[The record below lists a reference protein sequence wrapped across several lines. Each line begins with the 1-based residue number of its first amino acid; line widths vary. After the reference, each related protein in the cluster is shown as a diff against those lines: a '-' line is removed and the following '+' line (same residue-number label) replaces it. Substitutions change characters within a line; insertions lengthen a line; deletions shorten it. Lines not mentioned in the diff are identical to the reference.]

1 MTINKDLLTSADDSR
16 NAEEK
21 VLEDSQN
28 IQKKYSV
35 EESRCHQGITLFF
48 GANRIHLDP
57 LEILFFFLLALPI
70 GIMIRDA
77 PNATFEDAMKEVL
90 TVITT
95 ATGIRKFPTDKAYQ
109 YLLKV
114 SFDRDDKDE

>member
-1 MTINKDLLTSADDSR
+1 MTINKDLITSADDSQ
-16 NAEEK
+16 NTEEN
-21 VLEDSQN
+21 VSEDSQN
-28 IQKKYSV
+28 IEKKCSA

-48 GANRIHLDP
+48 GANKVHLDP
-57 LEILFFFLLALPI
+57 LEILFLFLLALPI

-77 PNATFEDAMKEVL
+77 PNATFEDAMKQVL
-90 TVITT
+90 AVITT

-114 SFDRDDKDE
+114 SFDRNNKDE